1 MYYYEMTLNRKD
13 AYAIMIAWTM
23 SMNYGP
29 EVRKYVIVDRCDSN
43 KIILGL
49 AISEKYIFYKNSIL
63 EDKCFLQILISRS
76 YRLRKIFGN
85 NIGIKIYKRIRF
97 KFYPVD
103 YPGIE
108 NYVVV
113 ENYSFTGPTY
123 YTSQITH
130 MVAGKII
137 GIIQGTCIQYKGE
150 NKDTEFLIKVNE
162 NQENKQKINWNKI
175 EIL

>member
-13 AYAIMIAWTM
+13 AYAIMIAWIT

-29 EVRKYVIVDRCDSN
+29 EVGKYVIVDRCDCN

-63 EDKCFLQILISRS
+63 EDKYFLQILIRS

-113 ENYSFTGPTY
+113 ENYSY
-123 YTSQITH
+123 YTSQITY
-130 MVAGKII
+130 MVAGKVI
-137 GIIQGTCIQYKGE
+137 GIIQGTCMQCMQYKGE
-150 NKDTEFLIKVNE
+150 NKDAEFLMKVNE

>member
-13 AYAIMIAWTM
+13 AYAIMITWVM

-29 EVRKYVIVDRCDSN
+29 EVGKYTIVNRCDSN

-49 AISEKYIFYKNSIL
+49 AIPENYIFNKNSIL
-63 EDKCFLQILISRS
+63 EDEHFLQILIMS
-76 YRLRKIFGN
+76 YRLGKIFGN
-85 NIGIKIYKRIRF
+85 NIGIKLYKRIRF

-108 NYVVV
+108 KYIVTKKK
-113 ENYSFTGPTY
+113 YSSYF
-123 YTSQITH
+123 TSQITYRIT
-130 MVAGKII
+130 GKII
-137 GIIQGTCIQYKGE
+137 GIIQGTYLQCTKR
-150 NKDTEFLIKVNE
+150 NKNAEFLIKVNE

-175 EIL
+175 EML

>member
-13 AYAIMIAWTM
+13 AYAIMISWVV

-29 EVRKYVIVDRCDSN
+29 EVGKYIIVNRCDSN

-49 AISEKYIFYKNSIL
+49 AISENYIFNKNSIL
-63 EDKCFLQILISRS
+63 EDEHFLQILIMS
-76 YRLRKIFGN
+76 YRLGKRFGN
-85 NIGIKIYKRIRF
+85 NIGIKLYKRIRF

-123 YTSQITH
+123 YTSQITY
-130 MVAGKII
+130 MVAGKVI
-137 GIIQGTCIQYKGE
+137 GIIQGTCLQCTKGRD
-150 NKDTEFLIKVNE
+150 KDAEFLIKVNE

-175 EIL
+175 EML

>member
-13 AYAIMIAWTM
+13 AYAIMIAWVM

-29 EVRKYVIVDRCDSN
+29 EVGKYIIVDRCDSN

-49 AISEKYIFYKNSIL
+49 AIPENYIFNKNSIL
-63 EDKCFLQILISRS
+63 EDEYFLQILTRR
-76 YRLRKIFGN
+76 YHLRKIYGN
-85 NIGIKIYKRIRF
+85 NIDVIKIYKRIRF

-108 NYVVV
+108 KYIVTKK
-113 ENYSFTGPTY
+113 EYSSYF
-123 YTSQITH
+123 TSQITYRIT
-130 MVAGKII
+130 GKII
-137 GIIQGTCIQYKGE
+137 GIIQGTCLQCTKRRD
-150 NKDTEFLIKVNE
+150 KDAEFLMKVNE

-175 EIL
+175 EML